1 MLEPVTTTIMA
12 TTPIQKPRHGMAPD
26 PASLIVPAL
35 AFFLPI
41 PVALDGDPGG
51 AVGVLVPEALARRQI
66 GEGARA

>member
-1 MLEPVTTTIMA
+1 
-12 TTPIQKPRHGMAPD
+12 MAPD